1 MMTNATLRKA
11 CSFLCYLVTGLA
23 LIVFAGAAQSQPAPT
38 SAEQVWPYI
47 AKLSADER
55 LKVLEREAKRE
66 GGLTWYA
73 SVALDRAEV
82 FIKLFNQKYP
92 DIKVDFVRLNEP
104 QVPERLLLE
113 SRAKRPNADAVL
125 TQASY
130 LDLVKDML
138 APYEPLSWN
147 DFDERFR
154 FGSAKEGWS
163 AIAFE
168 VLIETISWR
177 TDRIKAE
184 EAPKTLDEMADPKWK
199 GRVGTTTNLERFVD
213 AMIQLF
219 GEADAM
225 KKIRALAALNNRMY
239 KSYAAA
245 SDALAAGEMDITW
258 EFLSH
263 RPVRLKMDK
272 APIDFVYQAPA
283 FGLANT
289 VSVLKDAK
297 RPYAAALFIEFAS
310 RPEVLEAMDRIE
322 GGRVFGNRKGKYSVD
337 VSRLSGLTM
346 YRPIPE
352 AEFKKYNRI
361 VEDLFIRR

>member
-1 MMTNATLRKA
+1 MTNALRKA
-11 CSFLCYLVTGLA
+11 CGCLAGLMTGFA
-23 LIVFAGAAQSQPAPT
+23 LMIFAGAAQAQQPAPT
-38 SAEQVWPYI
+38 GAEQAWPYL
-47 AKLSADER
+47 AKLSPDER

-113 SRAKRPNADAVL
+113 SRAKRTNADAIL
-125 TQASY
+125 TQANY
-130 LDLVKDML
+130 LDLLKDLL
-138 APYEPLSWN
+138 APYEPLSWT

-154 FGSAKEGWS
+154 FGGAKDGWT
-163 AIAFE
+163 AVAFE
-168 VLIETISWR
+168 VLIETIAWR

-184 EAPKTLDEMADPKWK
+184 EAPKTLDEMANPKWK

-213 AMIQLF
+213 AMIQSY
-219 GEADAM
+219 GEAEAM
-225 KKIRALAALNNRMY
+225 KKIRALAELNNRMY

-245 SDALAAGEMDITW
+245 SDALAAGEIDITW

-272 APIDFVYQAPA
+272 APVDFVYQTPA

-289 VSVLKDAK
+289 VSVLKEAK
-297 RPYAAALFIEFAS
+297 RPYAAALFVDFAS
-310 RPEVLEAMDRIE
+310 RPEVLEAMDKIE

-346 YRPIPE
+346 YRPISE
-352 AEFKKYNRI
+352 AELKKYNRV